1 LNKILQLDPQQ
12 RAAGVIAAS
21 AGNHAQGV
29 AHAAALQGIAAT
41 IVMPET
47 TPLTKIENTAR
58 LGARVVLH
66 GTSYE
71 DAWEQAQALQAAE
84 GYTLIPAFDD
94 PDVIAGQ
101 GTIGLELLE
110 QVPELDLV
118 VVPVGGGGL
127 IGGIALAVR
136 EQAAGVQ
143 VVGVETD
150 RMPAMRASL
159 AAGQVQPLRPANTIA
174 DGIAVARVGALTLPL
189 VQRYVSEIVT
199 VTEEQIGHA
208 ILVLLERDKTL
219 AEGAGAVGFAAL
231 LRGAIGELRGR
242 RVVVV
247 ISGGNID
254 MSMLARILERGLESD
269 GRLARLKV
277 VVPDRPGNIA
287 ELTRLIAAQQ
297 ANVLQ
302 ISQNRALT
310 EVELGETEVLLV
322 LETKG
327 WRHVD
332 SLRQTIRAAGLVL
345 K

>member
-1 LNKILQLDPQQ
+1 
-12 RAAGVIAAS
+12 
-21 AGNHAQGV
+21 
-29 AHAAALQGIAAT
+29 
-41 IVMPET
+41 
-47 TPLTKIENTAR
+47 
-58 LGARVVLH
+58 
-66 GTSYE
+66 
-71 DAWEQAQALQAAE
+71 
-84 GYTLIPAFDD
+84 
-94 PDVIAGQ
+94 
-101 GTIGLELLE
+101 
-110 QVPELDLV
+110 
-118 VVPVGGGGL
+118 
-127 IGGIALAVR
+127 
-136 EQAAGVQ
+136 
-143 VVGVETD
+143 
-150 RMPAMRASL
+150 
-159 AAGQVQPLRPANTIA
+159 
-174 DGIAVARVGALTLPL
+174 
-189 VQRYVSEIVT
+189 
-199 VTEEQIGHA
+199 
-208 ILVLLERDKTL
+208 
-219 AEGAGAVGFAAL
+219 
-231 LRGAIGELRGR
+231 

-332 SLRQTIRAAGLVL
+332 ALRQTIRAAGLVL